1 MAAAPELGRAT
12 QIEPFAPPA
21 RSRLAADLF
30 EEYSRRIYTYCL
42 RQLRSP
48 EEAEDAVQ
56 ATYLSACRHLMRGFE
71 PNTAQAWL
79 LKVAENECLT
89 RLRSQSRRAHLESG
103 HDVEMIEETVAAR
116 DHQGDELFGIEDALA
131 GLPEQQRRAILLR
144 EWQGLSYREVAA
156 ELDISQSA
164 VETLIFRARRSLAA
178 ALETTTDVPE
188 PAPARRR
195 LFHAFDLGAI
205 LAGFKASLAGN
216 LSMNVATSVAVAAS
230 TATIV
235 SGPIDRAHVRPLLEK
250 EPKVQAMPLSSPSA
264 GAERASVA
272 RPWKVAPAKGKP
284 AKGGKALGHGQG
296 HGKGHLKANGKP
308 PGHSKAHGGNGR
320 GHGHGHGGGKGRK

>member
-1 MAAAPELGRAT
+1 MAAAPELGRAS
-12 QIEPFAPPA
+12 QIEPIAPPA

-30 EEYSRRIYTYCL
+30 EEYSRRIYAYCL

-71 PNTAQAWL
+71 PQAAQAWL
-79 LKVAENECLT
+79 LKVAENECIT
-89 RLRSQSRRAHLESG
+89 RLRSQSRRARLESG
-103 HDVEMIEETVAAR
+103 HDVDMIEETVAAN

-131 GLPEQQRRAILLR
+131 GLPDQQRRAILLR

-156 ELDISQSA
+156 ELGISQSA

-178 ALETTTDVPE
+178 ALETTEVPE

-195 LFHAFDLGAI
+195 LFHAFDLGAM
-205 LAGFKASLAGN
+205 LAGVKASLAGN
-216 LSMNVATSVAVAAS
+216 LSMNVATSVAVAA

-235 SGPIDRAHVRPLLEK
+235 TGPIDRAHVSPLLEK
-250 EPKVQAMPLSSPSA
+250 EPKVQVMPPSA
-264 GAERASVA
+264 GAERASIA
-272 RPWKVAPAKGKP
+272 RPWRATPAKGKP
-284 AKGGKALGHGQG
+284 ANAGKAFGHGKGHGQG
-296 HGKGHLKANGKP
+296 HGKAKGTQ
-308 PGHSKAHGGNGR
+308 PGHANAHGGNG
-320 GHGHGHGGGKGRK
+320 HASGHGGGPGKH

>member
-1 MAAAPELGRAT
+1 MAAAPELGRAS
-12 QIEPFAPPA
+12 QIEPIAPPM

-30 EEYSRRIYTYCL
+30 EEYSRRIYAYCL
-42 RQLRSP
+42 RQLRTP

-71 PNTAQAWL
+71 PQAAQAWL
-79 LKVAENECLT
+79 LKVAENECIT
-89 RLRSQSRRAHLESG
+89 RLRSQSRRARLESG

-131 GLPEQQRRAILLR
+131 GLPDQQRRAILLR

-156 ELDISQSA
+156 ELGISQSA

-178 ALETTTDVPE
+178 ALETAEVPE
-188 PAPARRR
+188 PVPARRR
-195 LFHAFDLGAI
+195 LFHAFDLGAMF
-205 LAGFKASLAGN
+205 AGLKASLAGN

-235 SGPIDRAHVRPLLEK
+235 SGPVDRAHVRPLLEK
-250 EPKVQAMPLSSPSA
+250 EPKVQVMPLSAPSA

-272 RPWKVAPAKGKP
+272 RPWKVTPARGKP
-284 AKGGKALGHGQG
+284 DKGGKAIGKAHGKG
-296 HGKGHLKANGKP
+296 HGKGHGKAKGTP
-308 PGHSKAHGGNGR
+308 PGHAKAHGGNG
-320 GHGHGHGGGKGRK
+320 HANGHGGGKGHK

>member
-1 MAAAPELGRAT
+1 MAAAPELGRAS
-12 QIEPFAPPA
+12 QIEPLAPPA

-71 PNTAQAWL
+71 PQAAQAWL
-79 LKVAENECLT
+79 LKVAENECIT
-89 RLRSQSRRAHLESG
+89 RLRSQSRRARLESG
-103 HDVEMIEETVAAR
+103 HDVEMIEETVPSR

-131 GLPEQQRRAILLR
+131 GLPDQQRRAILLR

-156 ELDISQSA
+156 ELGISQSA

-178 ALETTTDVPE
+178 ALETTEVPE
-188 PAPARRR
+188 PAPAPRR
-195 LFHAFDLGAI
+195 LFHAFDLGAM
-205 LAGFKASLAGN
+205 LAGLKASLAGN

-235 SGPIDRAHVRPLLEK
+235 SGPLDRAHVRPLLEQ
-250 EPKVQAMPLSSPSA
+250 EPKVQVMPLSSPSA

-284 AKGGKALGHGQG
+284 DKGGKAFGKG
-296 HGKGHLKANGKP
+296 HGKGHGQAKGTP
-308 PGHSKAHGGNGR
+308 PGHAKAHGGNG
-320 GHGHGHGGGKGRK
+320 HGAGKSHK